1 MRNVRRH
8 DEAAFLRALPA
19 IGLLRQPLDGFPN
32 GRFIPRATCVVVAD
46 KHLSSY
52 SAVRAS

>member
-19 IGLLRQPLDGFPN
+19 ISLLRQPLDGFPN